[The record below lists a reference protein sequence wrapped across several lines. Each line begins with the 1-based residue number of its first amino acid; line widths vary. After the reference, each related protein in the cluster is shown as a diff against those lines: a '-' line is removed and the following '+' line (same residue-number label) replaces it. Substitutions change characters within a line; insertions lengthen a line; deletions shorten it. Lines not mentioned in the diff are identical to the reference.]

1 MTKGKEKENAQIKRK
16 KQGREGKIQKRVK
29 RCKRKGKVL
38 SMKIRNKREEEG
50 ENRRGYACIYCHIMI
65 Y

>member
-1 MTKGKEKENAQIKRK
+1 MIKGKEKENAQIKRQ

-38 SMKIRNKREEEG
+38 FIKIRNKREEEG
-50 ENRRGYACIYCHIMI
+50 ENRRVHIYTVTL
-65 Y
+65 

>member
-16 KQGREGKIQKRVK
+16 KQGRKGKIQKRVK

-38 SMKIRNKREEEG
+38 FMKIRNKREEEW
-50 ENRRGYACIYCHIMI
+50 ENRRIRIYTVTL
-65 Y
+65 